1 MAKAENKID
10 KSTQS
15 VTEKLKNL
23 YRLQLIDTKIDQI
36 RILRGELP
44 LEVSDLEDEIA
55 GLETRIANF
64 KNDITKLNEDI
75 SFSENAK
82 LDAEALIKKYTEQQN
97 NVRNNREFDS
107 LSKEIEYQ
115 NIEIEL
121 CDKKIREYKHEI
133 EQKTAQIEE
142 ANEKLVDKQ
151 QHLEQKKQEL
161 DTIISETKVDE
172 EKQNKEREE
181 IAENIDP
188 RLLAAY
194 SRIRNNV
201 LNKLAV
207 VSIERDA
214 CGGCFNKITPQRQID
229 IKSSRKI
236 IPCEFCG
243 RILVDPDILEK

>member
-44 LEVSDLEDEIA
+44 LEVNDLEDEIA

-115 NIEIEL
+115 NLEIEL
-121 CDKKIREYKHEI
+121 CDKKIIEYKHEI

-181 IAENIDP
+181 IAENIDA

>member
-23 YRLQLIDTKIDQI
+23 YRLQLIDSKIDQI

-44 LEVSDLEDEIA
+44 LEVNDLEDEIA

-82 LDAEALIKKYTEQQN
+82 LDAETLIKKYTEQQN

-115 NIEIEL
+115 NLEIEL

-181 IAENIDP
+181 IAENIDA

>member
-115 NIEIEL
+115 NLEIEL

>member
-44 LEVSDLEDEIA
+44 LEVNDLEDEIA

-115 NIEIEL
+115 NLEIEL

-181 IAENIDP
+181 IAENIDA

>member
-44 LEVSDLEDEIA
+44 LEVNDLEDEIA

-115 NIEIEL
+115 NLEIEL

>member
-55 GLETRIANF
+55 GLETRLTNF
-64 KNDITKLNEDI
+64 KNDIAQLNEEI
-75 SFSENAK
+75 AFRENAK
-82 LDAEALIKKYTEQQN
+82 LEAEALIKRYTEQQN

-115 NIEIEL
+115 NLEIEL

-181 IAENIDP
+181 IAENIDA

>member
-64 KNDITKLNEDI
+64 KNDIAQLNEEI
-75 SFSENAK
+75 AFRENAK
-82 LDAEALIKKYTEQQN
+82 LEAEALIKRYTEQQN

-107 LSKEIEYQ
+107 LNKEIEYQ
-115 NIEIEL
+115 NLEIEL

>member
-1 MAKAENKID
+1 
-10 KSTQS
+10 
-15 VTEKLKNL
+15 
-23 YRLQLIDTKIDQI
+23 
-36 RILRGELP
+36 
-44 LEVSDLEDEIA
+44 
-55 GLETRIANF
+55 
-64 KNDITKLNEDI
+64 
-75 SFSENAK
+75 
-82 LDAEALIKKYTEQQN
+82 DAEALIKKYTEQQN

-115 NIEIEL
+115 NLEIEL

>member
-115 NIEIEL
+115 NLEIEL
-121 CDKKIREYKHEI
+121 CDKKIIEYKHEI

-181 IAENIDP
+181 IAENIDA

>member
-1 MAKAENKID
+1 MAKTENKID

-44 LEVSDLEDEIA
+44 LEVNDLEDEIA

-115 NIEIEL
+115 NLEIEL

-181 IAENIDP
+181 IAENIDA